1 MSITRRKR
9 VEQPSQQ
16 QSIEAAPMDHRIQ
29 LDDEQLK
36 AVLAKSIVDSL
47 TPEARGWWA
56 GTCRRIR

>member
-1 MSITRRKR
+1 
-9 VEQPSQQ
+9 
-16 QSIEAAPMDHRIQ
+16 MDHRIQ